1 MKNTTQ
7 SNQPFIVSVVSG
19 KGGVGKTMTSVNTAE
34 MLESL
39 GFRVALID
47 ADIGLSNCSTFF
59 NEQISYSVAH
69 WILGECDLEDLP
81 HSCGNITLVT
91 GSDDPAHHTF
101 DPDLMIDA
109 LDQVVHY
116 LAADHDFIIIDTPAG
131 AGEMTLWGLD
141 RAHVSSLVLVDE
153 PTAISDV
160 YRLCKYVYGIDPDY
174 QFAGIINFANDEESA
189 QSTCD
194 RFNNIL
200 DYFLK
205 KKITY
210 LGFIPASIAIKNSVK
225 DQQTIIKSNPGDP
238 ILKDFRFIAENIA
251 SIAGKSPKLQTEAKP
266 AL

>member
-1 MKNTTQ
+1 M
-7 SNQPFIVSVVSG
+7 SVVSG
-19 KGGVGKTMTSVNTAE
+19 KGGVGKTMTSVNMAE
-34 MLESL
+34 MLDSL

-59 NEQISYSVAH
+59 NEQISFSVAH
-69 WILGECDLEDLP
+69 WIQSECSLEDLP
-81 HSCGNITLVT
+81 HSCDNITLVT

-109 LDQVVHY
+109 LDQVVNY
-116 LAADHDFIIIDTPAG
+116 LASDHDFIIIDTPAG

-141 RAHVSSLVLVDE
+141 RSHVSAVVLIDE

-160 YRLCKYVYGIDPDY
+160 YRLCKYVYSIDPQY
-174 QFAGIINFANDEESA
+174 QFGGIINFAHDDESA
-189 QSTCD
+189 QSTYD

-205 KKITY
+205 KKIAY
-210 LGFIPASIAIKNSVK
+210 LGFIPASIAIKNSVQ
-225 DQQTIIKSNPGDP
+225 DQRTIIKSNPGDP
-238 ILKDFRFIAENIA
+238 ILEDFRFIAENVVG
-251 SIAGKSPKLQTEAKP
+251 IAGKSSDLQAEAKP

>member
-1 MKNTTQ
+1 MKNTSKQ
-7 SNQPFIVSVVSG
+7 NQPFILSVVSG

-59 NEQISYSVAH
+59 NEQISFSVAH
-69 WILGECDLEDLP
+69 WIRGECGLEDLP
-81 HSCGNITLVT
+81 HSCENITLVT

-101 DPDLMIDA
+101 DPNLMIDA
-109 LDQVVHY
+109 LDQVVSY
-116 LAADHDFIIIDTPAG
+116 LSEDHDFIIIDTPAG

-141 RAHVSSLVLVDE
+141 RSHVSALVLVDE

-160 YRLCKYVYGIDPDY
+160 YRLCKYVYGIDPKY
-174 QFAGIINFANDEESA
+174 RFGGIINFAHDDESA
-189 QSTCD
+189 QSTYE

-205 KKITY
+205 QKITY

-225 DQQTIIKSNPGDP
+225 DQRTIIKSNPGDP
-238 ILKDFRFIAENIA
+238 ILEDFRFIAENIA
-251 SIAGKSPKLQTEAKP
+251 GLAGKSQKLQAEAKP